1 MTPSTPPLQRDL
13 DGPGRVNL
21 DRPEVGFIRLRP
33 ESATS
38 LHPLRDDDGPSGAT
52 SSTES
57 PSVAD
62 TSADGQPT
70 SPHAIRW
77 QPSRFTLEKLD
88 RIVDSLHATG
98 QRCGADQEPAS
109 RHSFW
114 WRVGSRGWTG
124 SLILHASV
132 VSLLGMT
139 AIPNWWIS
147 QPGHVLT
154 ASWGEALA
162 GRSDNASRTEA
173 EPLSTVAVV
182 VKSNPSEAARENFR
196 AQVEAAVKAAET
208 TPVENR
214 LSELDSLAD
223 RMDQVSSAK
232 SLGQLSA
239 RIHNWLGLA
248 PRAAAPRNETPL
260 PATDRSASDSDRA
273 ADPQP
278 GALANERETT
288 SRADESPT
296 AAAVAEVREAII
308 PEFDYETA
316 QLHEVTRTP
325 AADGSSGSAWQYQG
339 VLLDAEGRTCHIP
352 LSESEGAPLYQ
363 LLQRIRANPLLES
376 IYRQLA
382 MPLLDQL
389 IHAEQLKQRLPASS
403 PTSNVTTESESAA
416 EVPSESLSESASDSA
431 SASTQESA
439 SVLNEATPAD

>member
-21 DRPEVGFIRLRP
+21 DRPEVGFVRLRP

-38 LHPLRDDDGPSGAT
+38 LRPLHNDGGPSGAR

-57 PSVAD
+57 PSVGN

-70 SPHAIRW
+70 SPHAISW

-88 RIVDSLHATG
+88 RIVDSLHATR
-98 QRCGADQEPAS
+98 QLCGSDPKSAS
-109 RHSFW
+109 RHAFW
-114 WRVGSRGWTG
+114 WRVGSRGWTS

-139 AIPNWWIS
+139 AIPNWWTS
-147 QPGHVLT
+147 HPEYVLT
-154 ASWGEALA
+154 ASWGETVA
-162 GRSDNASRTEA
+162 GRSDDASPTEA
-173 EPLSTVAVV
+173 EPPSTPAVV

-214 LSELDSLAD
+214 LNELDSLAD
-223 RMDQVSSAK
+223 RIDQVSSAK
-232 SLGQLSA
+232 SIGQLSA
-239 RIHNWLGLA
+239 RIHNWLGLQ
-248 PRAAAPRNETPL
+248 PRAAAPRNDTAL
-260 PATDRSASDSDRA
+260 PTTDRSASASASDQA

-278 GALANERETT
+278 GALTNERDTT
-288 SRADESPT
+288 SRADESTT
-296 AAAVAEVREAII
+296 AAEVSEIREAISS
-308 PEFDYETA
+308 EFNYETA
-316 QLHEVTRTP
+316 QLHEITRTP
-325 AADGSSGSAWQYQG
+325 ATDGSSGSAWEYQG
-339 VLLDAEGRTCHIP
+339 VLLDAEGRTRHIP

-403 PTSNVTTESESAA
+403 PTSNVTTESESAG
-416 EVPSESLSESASDSA
+416 ELPSESLSESDAA
-431 SASTQESA
+431 SATTQESA